1 VVLEYGKVWFLASGA
16 PVMAPLLE
24 TRRKGLSYTSKF
36 KLKGVAQASRLQDT
50 IVPRLREV
58 DNLVDA

>member
-1 VVLEYGKVWFLASGA
+1 
-16 PVMAPLLE
+16 MAPLLE

-36 KLKGVAQASRLQDT
+36 KLKGVAQASRIQDT